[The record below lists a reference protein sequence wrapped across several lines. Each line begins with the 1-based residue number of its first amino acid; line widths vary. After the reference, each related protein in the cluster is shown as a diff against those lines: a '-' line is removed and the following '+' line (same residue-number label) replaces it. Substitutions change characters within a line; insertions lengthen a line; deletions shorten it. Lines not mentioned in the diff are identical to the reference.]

1 MEKQYSVQFFTSFVE
16 NLQRLC
22 QNYISYD
29 QMVEVSGYISVEI
42 DNAKKERYVLSELV
56 QSTGNVISESYCTKV
71 FKNCPLPVQRSPG
84 QRREPPVMSQMSP
97 AAKRPLNQT
106 SPRLNRMG
114 QSPQMN
120 RQMSPTGVLRPS
132 NDNNQRPSFN
142 QRLNQ
147 SSGFGAGRGGPQRM
161 NPNFSNS
168 GTMRGGMPPSQRSGN
183 QVPGVNPVGRPSLGG
198 NPRMMNPSQRMNPQ
212 GGGMRQP
219 GHMSSPVQRS
229 GPNPSQRMGQQSGN
243 VNSIQ
248 ARRTFGPGQ
257 RPQPPQSRS
266 PVDDSD
272 ELEVISFVPPPRRSV
287 GEASTS
293 SLSSGTRSPLTP
305 ETSSVT
311 SNRPPFPSGNRSG
324 SNNLSSQPASQAQTN
339 SQSMVLPVSLVQNV
353 AQPTAPQT
361 SRNQIAPGQQ
371 TSQNQS
377 MSHSGSQGSQ
387 ASQQMGH
394 QSYQGQ
400 NMHQNVQQNMPQPSQ
415 PSDPMSQPRPSRQ
428 QIVQQ
433 MLEARAN
440 RSLPSTVTQQSPQPV
455 SQQSSQPTQQQGTHT
470 MAPQH
475 TSQPVSQ
482 KPTPPVPQQ
491 LYQNQNY
498 PQMPQPPHTPPGQ
511 IMSNPLGDPTR
522 NTWDQMSQPTSFPS
536 GVDKKD
542 PGLLGL
548 NLPGLETDV
557 DSTAPMEIS
566 ARNSFMDSV
575 TDRSS
580 LAVSS
585 SAPAPTVATSTHLP
599 FAEDPLGSL
608 QISNVVSLP
617 QGTLPDIESSR
628 IPSSFP
634 EMNPSSTPSI
644 IAEAFASLDP
654 ATLSEATTSELPMT
668 SEANSSMMSFDKL
681 TDDEDLPSKKARL
694 SMDTSDQIGGPTS
707 TVASNSS
714 KPMVPIGRKLKEFAA
729 KKRAKRGRPRLDKP
743 PNLDKP
749 EVSDEEGVADFD
761 AEVDV
766 DPTNMTLRSRGRNP
780 LRASYNE
787 NSDSDSSLPEAF
799 RLNFDPAVSTSAGLV
814 LSGEGLLDDQKD
826 SGKDL
831 GGAGADT
838 APAPVDGNPG
848 SDKVAHSTDIADSR
862 KTPDVLSEADNESY
876 ILIELE
882 SDDEDDS
889 SSGGADSSTVIVKQ
903 ELSTFSK
910 NVQFAINRLTQ
921 FMILKKVKEPA
932 YTIMPETLDPL
943 LAEFYLRLRKSGG
956 QEFISSSLKQ
966 IQNCIGNYLTTNSYP
981 FCIKSDSRFENSR
994 RVMENKLKHLRSC
1007 EDAIFTMR
1015 VEDVDKLYEIGQL
1028 GSKSVDS
1035 LLNTLWLMNTV
1046 HFCIR
1051 RPKEH
1056 ISLKWGELKL
1066 GRENHQ
1072 EYLEYVPSGK
1082 IVWKRHD
1089 NPQRC
1094 FVTLYKKY
1102 RSMRPATAHSSGS
1115 TFYLAI
1121 TDKKDG
1127 FKHQKYGE
1135 YKMANIFKRMLSSAG
1150 LPLEMKISCL
1160 DIL

>member
-84 QRREPPVMSQMSP
+84 QRREPPIMSQMSP
-97 AAKRPLNQT
+97 AGKRPLNQT

-147 SSGFGAGRGGPQRM
+147 ASGFGAGRGGPQRM
-161 NPNFSNS
+161 NPNFSSS
-168 GTMRGGMPPSQRSGN
+168 GNMRGGMSPSQRTGN

-198 NPRMMNPSQRMNPQ
+198 NPRMMSPSQRMNPQ
-212 GGGMRQP
+212 GGGIRQS
-219 GHMSSPVQRS
+219 GQMSSPGQRQ
-229 GPNPSQRMGQQSGN
+229 GVNPSQRMGQQSSS

-257 RPQPPQSRS
+257 RTQPQQSRS

-293 SLSSGTRSPLTP
+293 SLSSGTRSPSTP

-311 SNRPPFPSGNRSG
+311 SNRPPFPSANRSG
-324 SNNLSSQPASQAQTN
+324 SNNPSSQPTSQAQTN

-361 SRNQIAPGQQ
+361 SRSQSNPGQQ

-377 MSHSGSQGSQ
+377 MSNSGSQVSQ
-387 ASQQMGH
+387 ASQ

-400 NMHQNVQQNMPQPSQ
+400 NTQQNMQQNMPQTTQS
-415 PSDPMSQPRPSRQ
+415 SDPMSQPRPSRQ

-440 RSLPSTVTQQSPQPV
+440 RSLPPALTQQSPQPV
-455 SQQSSQPTQQQGTHT
+455 SQQSSQPMQQQGTHT
-470 MAPQH
+470 MASQH
-475 TSQPVSQ
+475 SSQSGSQ
-482 KPTPPVPQQ
+482 KSTPPVPQQ

-498 PQMPQPPHTPPGQ
+498 PQMPQPQPPHTPPGQ
-511 IMSNPLGDPTR
+511 IMSSPLPDPNR
-522 NTWDQMSQPTSFPS
+522 NVWDQMNQPPS
-536 GVDKKD
+536 YSSVVDKKD

-548 NLPGLETDV
+548 NLPGMETNV

-566 ARNSFMDSV
+566 ARNSFMDSAS
-575 TDRSS
+575 DRSS

-585 SAPAPTVATSTHLP
+585 SAPTVATSAHLP
-599 FAEDPLGSL
+599 FPEDPLGSL

-617 QGTLPDIESSR
+617 QDTLPDIESSR

-634 EMNPSSTPSI
+634 ELNQSSTPSI

-668 SEANSSMMSFDKL
+668 SEVNSSMSLDKL
-681 TDDEDLPSKKARL
+681 ADEDDLPSKKARL
-694 SMDTSDQIGGPTS
+694 GLDTSDPVGGPTS

-749 EVSDEEGVADFD
+749 DMSDGESVADFD
-761 AEVDV
+761 ADVDV
-766 DPTNMTLRSRGRNP
+766 DPSNMTLRSRGRNP

-787 NSDSDSSLPEAF
+787 DSDSDSSLPEAF

-814 LSGEGLLDDQKD
+814 LSGESLQDDEKD
-826 SGKDL
+826 SGKDS

-838 APAPVDGNPG
+838 APAPVDGNP
-848 SDKVAHSTDIADSR
+848 DIADSR

-882 SDDEDDS
+882 SDDDDVDDTC
-889 SSGGADSSTVIVKQ
+889 SGGADSSTVVVKQ

-910 NVQFAINRLTQ
+910 SVQFAINRLTQ

-932 YTIMPETLDPL
+932 YTIMPENLDPL
-943 LAEFYLRLRKSGG
+943 LAEFYLRLRKNGG
-956 QEFISSSLKQ
+956 REFMSSSLKQ
-966 IQNCIGNYLTTNSYP
+966 IQNCIGIYLSTNSYP
-981 FCIKSDSRFENSR
+981 YCIKSDSKFENSR

-1015 VEDVDKLYEIGQL
+1015 PEDVDKLYEIGQL
-1028 GSKSVDS
+1028 GTKSVDS

-1046 HFCIR
+1046 HFCIK

-1056 ISLKWGELKL
+1056 INLKWGEIKL

-1072 EYLEYVPSGK
+1072 EYLEFVPSGK

-1102 RSMRPATAHSSGS
+1102 RSLRPATAQSSGS
-1115 TFYLAI
+1115 SFYLAI

-1150 LPLEMKISCL
+1150 LPLEMKISSL
-1160 DIL
+1160 EIL